1 MIDMR
6 KRFRGNKPIA
16 TSVELEA
23 GGGEAG
29 ATVGGGQLYAGKGG
43 YEGVGARATD
53 GREGVDGRI
62 GAGQGEYEVYVRN
75 DGIEDLRKK

>member
-23 GGGEAG
+23 GGGTRTEAKP
-29 ATVGGGQLYAGKGG
+29 VPMLYAGRNDYDDLAAK
-43 YEGVGARATD
+43 EKEKNV
-53 GREGVDGRI
+53 
-62 GAGQGEYEVYVRN
+62 EYEVYTRN